1 MSDHARLS
9 PSGSKK
15 WMACPGSLTLE
26 SFVPNESN
34 EYSDDGT
41 ACHAVLE
48 DCLKAFL
55 AGNAA
60 PQAAEHIG
68 KEVEV

>member
-15 WMACPGSLTLE
+15 WFACPGSLTLE

-48 DCLKAFL
+48 AALKAFL
-55 AGNAA
+55 AGDAT
-60 PQAAEHIG
+60 PQATEHVG
-68 KEVEV
+68 KEVPV